1 MKNFTLKRAVIACSL
16 VVATSSAALAQ
27 LSFTNSN
34 ARLETVTHSGCVVT
48 VTDVNFDGL
57 DDLVRMDQGHI
68 ANVDIQ
74 ERDGNFTNYYIRDN
88 GGGSSWGMAVG
99 DIDQNG
105 YKDIIADGSGGI
117 NVIKL
122 FWNGST
128 FTSTSTTLTNSGFF
142 LQNATLCDVNNDG
155 WIDYFGCDDDAASH
169 LYVNNGSG
177 SLVLNTSLIN
187 FALNPG
193 TNYNGDPADSG
204 NYGSVWTDF
213 DGDNDLDLF
222 VAHCRQSTSSV
233 TDLRRKDR
241 LFENN
246 GSNVFTETS
255 TAHGIELPGAYFQTW
270 TAMFGDIDND
280 GDFDLG
286 LVNHDIGSQI
296 LENDGAGNYTN
307 ITSGSGFTYGGN
319 YIESV
324 MEDFDNDGYIDILI
338 SGPEWKYFKND
349 GDNTFTEQASL
360 FANNGMSSFAI
371 GDLNHDGFIDV
382 FASYGDIYVSPT
394 SVDDVLY
401 LNDKNQNH
409 FITFDLEGT
418 TSNKGAVGAKVTIH
432 GAFGTQVREV
442 RAGESYGT
450 INSSQLHFGLGQ
462 NEEITS
468 ADVWFPSGET
478 QHFDN
483 LAADQFVTV
492 IENTCSIT
500 GNIIPGSHIICTGQT
515 TTLTA
520 VGGFSS
526 YLWSNGETTQS
537 IQVSSTGSYNV
548 KVTQG
553 SCSNISPLIDL
564 QVSPDETPTVS
575 VAGDLTF
582 CQGGSVTLDGISGSA
597 TSYLWSP
604 GGATTQSISAMEGGN
619 YTVTIQGVCGS
630 FTSTPVTVNMLAA
643 PAPTANDVTLIFPAS
658 TTLNATGSNPQWYDQ
673 STGGTLL
680 GTGNSYTTPVL
691 NAPTTYYVEDITSYP
706 GTSANTGITNH
717 SGNSFSGN
725 TTNGN
730 LIFDAMANCTIVS
743 VKVYTDSA
751 GTREI
756 QLKNSGGTVIA
767 SSVVNIPVGT
777 TVLTL
782 NFAVPVGTGY
792 QLTTNS
798 TVNNTS
804 FGYNAPRL
812 RRNSSGVAYPYTVPN
827 VISITGSNQG
837 SQYYYYFY
845 DWEIELASTE
855 CVSERVPVVV
865 DIATGINTVD
875 VNGIELYPNPAK
887 DRLFISL
894 NNQAYSKVF
903 VNVMDLEGRTVTQQA
918 FYNTASSQKLEIGLN
933 NLSEGVYMI
942 KVIADETESVYK
954 VAVK

>member
-1 MKNFTLKRAVIACSL
+1 MKNFTLKRAVIACCL
-16 VVATSSAALAQ
+16 AFAGSSAAVAQ

-34 ARLETVTHSGCVVT
+34 SRLETVTHSGCVVT

-57 DDLVRMDQGHI
+57 DDLVRMDQGHLV
-68 ANVDIQ
+68 NVDIQ

-88 GGGSSWGMAVG
+88 GGGSSWGMAVA
-99 DIDQNG
+99 DVDQNG

-122 FWNGST
+122 FWNGT
-128 FTSTSTTLTNSGFF
+128 AFTSTSTTLPSSGFF
-142 LQNATLCDVNNDG
+142 LQNVTICDVNNDG
-155 WIDYFGCDDDAASH
+155 WVDIFGCDDDAASK

-177 SLVLNTSLIN
+177 TFSISNSIN

-246 GSNVFTETS
+246 GSNVYTETS
-255 TAHGIELPGAYFQTW
+255 TAHGIELPGAYLQTW

-280 GDFDLG
+280 GDFDLS
-286 LVNHDIGSQI
+286 LVNHDVGSQV
-296 LENDGAGNYTN
+296 LENDGAGNFTN
-307 ITSGSGFTYGGN
+307 ITSGSGFTYSGN

-324 MEDFDNDGYIDILI
+324 MEDFDNDGYLDILI

-349 GDNTFTEQASL
+349 GDNTFTEQSGL

-394 SVDDVLY
+394 NIDDVLY
-401 LNDKNQNH
+401 LNDKNNNH

-418 TSNKGAVGAKVTIH
+418 SSNKGAVGAKVYIY
-432 GAFGTQVREV
+432 GDFGTQVREV

-462 NEEITS
+462 NEAIDS
-468 ADVWFPSGET
+468 ANVWFPSGET
-478 QHFDN
+478 LHFDE

-492 IENTCSIT
+492 LEATCSIT
-500 GNIIPGSHIICTGQT
+500 GNIIPGPHIICTGQS

-520 VGGFSS
+520 VGGYTS
-526 YLWSNGETTQS
+526 YLWNTGETTQS
-537 IQVSSTGSYNV
+537 ISANSTGSFFV
-548 KVTQG
+548 KVSDGT
-553 SCSNISPLIDL
+553 CSNTSALIDVE
-564 QVSPDETPTVS
+564 VSPDETPS
-575 VAGDLTF
+575 IAAAGDLLF
-582 CQGGSVTLDGISGSA
+582 CEGGSVTLGGISSSA

-604 GGATTQSISAMEGGN
+604 GGATTQSFDATQAGD
-619 YTVTIQGVCGS
+619 YTLTIQGVCGA
-630 FTSTPVTVNMLAA
+630 FTSSPITVAVLPAD
-643 PAPTANDVTLIFPAS
+643 APTANDVTLNFPAS
-658 TTLNATGSNPQWYDQ
+658 TTLNATGNNPQWYDLPV
-673 STGGTLL
+673 GGTLL
-680 GTGNSYTTPVL
+680 GTGNTYTTPVL
-691 NAPTTYYVEDITSYP
+691 NAATTYYVEDITTYP
-706 GTSANTGITNH
+706 GGTEYTGITAH
-717 SGNSFSGN
+717 SGNTFSGN

-730 LIFDAMANCTIVS
+730 LIFDVTSNCTLVS
-743 VKVYTDSA
+743 VKVYTDTQ
-751 GTREI
+751 GEREI

-767 SSVVNIPVGT
+767 SLVADIPVGESR
-777 TVLTL
+777 VTL
-782 NFAVPVGTGY
+782 NFVLTPGFSY
-792 QLTTNS
+792 ELTTNA
-798 TVNNTS
+798 TVNNTN

-812 RRNSSGVAYPYTVPN
+812 QRNSSGVAYPYTITDV
-827 VISITGSNQG
+827 VSITGSNQG
-837 SQYYYYFY
+837 AQYYYYFY
-845 DWEIELASTE
+845 DWEVELASTE

-894 NNQAYSKVF
+894 NNQAYTNVF
-903 VNVMDLEGRTVTQQA
+903 VNVMDLEGRTVAQQA

-933 NLSEGVYMI
+933 NLAEGVYMI
-942 KVIADETESVYK
+942 KVIADGTESVYK